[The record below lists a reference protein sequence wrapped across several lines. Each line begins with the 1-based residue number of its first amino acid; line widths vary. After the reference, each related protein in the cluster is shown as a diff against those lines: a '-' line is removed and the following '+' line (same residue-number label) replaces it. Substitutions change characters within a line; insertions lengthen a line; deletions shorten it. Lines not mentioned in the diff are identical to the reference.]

1 MKPRSKSFRQPLI
14 KGREEEEK
22 KPQAKTKISLPTL
35 FLRLYGVA
43 TAMNVGE
50 RERLGQ
56 GATTTALQK
65 GTLLHLS

>member
-1 MKPRSKSFRQPLI
+1 MKSRSKSFRQPLI
-14 KGREEEEK
+14 KGKEERE
-22 KPQAKTKISLPTL
+22 KPQAKTKISSPTL

-43 TAMNVGE
+43 TATNVRGE